1 MKPCGEWKT
10 AGRCY
15 FYKDKNEYQLDV
27 GPLTAYV
34 RFHQPYDYK
43 KGIDYKCGWYIKV
56 GEIDNGWLNFKNI
69 STCYDTEN
77 EAKLAAEEEISK
89 LIGEAVREGS
99 RLGLYGRKK
108 VVKEIRRQ
116 RNK

>member
-1 MKPCGEWKT
+1 MKPYGEWKT
-10 AGRCY
+10 VGGYYYR
-15 FYKDKNEYQLDV
+15 DGNEHQLDV
-27 GPLTAYV
+27 GPLTAYI

-43 KGIDYKCGWYIKV
+43 KGNRIDYKRGWYIKV
-56 GEIDNGWLNFKNI
+56 GEINDGWLNLKNI

-108 VVKEIRRQ
+108 SC
-116 RNK
+116 